1 MYLCVFILGGVHV
14 SVCVYI
20 RQCTCI
26 CACVF
31 ILGGVHVSVPVCLY

>member
-1 MYLCVFILGGVHV
+1 MYLCLF
-14 SVCVYI
+14 VYI

-26 CACVF
+26 CACVC